1 MIHDREPVMTYERGF
16 TLIELMVVVAI
27 IAILAAIAVSSYSRY
42 AYRARRPDGQE
53 LLLRIANAEERHY
66 AVYNNYADLTTI
78 GYSNAITVNSD
89 KGYYQVT
96 VVLGASND
104 WQSYVASAAPLGAQ
118 SHDACGWLSIDN
130 TGSKLPAAGDATAN
144 RNGRCW

>member
-1 MIHDREPVMTYERGF
+1 MTDDCEPAMKHERGF

-27 IAILAAIAVSSYSRY
+27 MAILAAISISTYGRY

-53 LLLRIANAEERHY
+53 LLLRVANAEERYY

-78 GYSNAITVNSD
+78 GYSNIVTINSD
-89 KGYYQVT
+89 KGYYQVA
-96 VVLGASND
+96 VVQGPSND
-104 WQSYVASAAPLGAQ
+104 WQSYVASAAPLGVQ
-118 SHDACGWLSIDN
+118 SHDACGRLSIDN
-130 TGSKLPAAGDATAN
+130 PGSKLPAEGDAAAH